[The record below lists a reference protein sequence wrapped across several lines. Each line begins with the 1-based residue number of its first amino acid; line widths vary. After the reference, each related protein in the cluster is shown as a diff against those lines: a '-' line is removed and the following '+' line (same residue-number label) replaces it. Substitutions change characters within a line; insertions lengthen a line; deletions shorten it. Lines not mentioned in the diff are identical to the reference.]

1 MSRSLIVYSKHWL
14 YCRCWHALQAL
25 EASEMAEKTEV
36 KIADLKDLSKDERKL
51 MEKNSVNNTI
61 YLFTLPGGN
70 ICVPLLPGEEGESGE
85 EISYTHV
92 MDEKVSYH

>member
-1 MSRSLIVYSKHWL
+1 
-14 YCRCWHALQAL
+14 
-25 EASEMAEKTEV
+25 MAEKTEV

>member
-1 MSRSLIVYSKHWL
+1 
-14 YCRCWHALQAL
+14 
-25 EASEMAEKTEV
+25 MAEKTEV

-70 ICVPLLPGEEGESGE
+70 ICVPLLPDEEEESGE
-85 EISYTHV
+85 EIPYTHV
-92 MDEKVSYH
+92 MNEKVSYHQFLDKRIQFKIKYYSK